1 LIKRPAL
8 NTFVIVT
15 ITKGRQKVIEDVD
28 DENNNTLQNWN
39 DFNGKEAEMNET
51 ARRILEHISC
61 PG

>member
-8 NTFVIVT
+8 NTCGLKL
-15 ITKGRQKVIEDVD
+15 ITKGRQKLIENVD

-51 ARRILEHISC
+51 
-61 PG
+61 GGF